1 MTAPVWMASP
11 PEVHSTL
18 LSSGPGAGSLL
29 AVSAACSALSAEAY
43 VSAHLPYLAWLTEAG
58 ANSAGAATTMAAY
71 HGVAGSALA
80 SSPRTAAAPPVLK
93 TDNAVSAA
101 ADPSAGNFFT
111 DIYNQLVA
119 LIQDPSGTLSAILAN
134 PSAYFPLLF
143 FIAYEV
149 STSIGATIT
158 YPSLIAGSI
167 LAIVLPAALQQLLAN
182 PAAASGLST
191 LNSNALGNGPRMPMV
206 PGTWSSQKSEG
217 EGECS

>member
-1 MTAPVWMASP
+1 
-11 PEVHSTL
+11 
-18 LSSGPGAGSLL
+18 
-29 AVSAACSALSAEAY
+29 VSAAAACSALSAEAY

-80 SSPRTAAAPPVLK
+80 SSPRTAAASPVLK

-191 LNSNALGNGPRMPMV
+191 LNSNALGNGPRMPML
-206 PGTWSSQKSEG
+206 PGTWSAQKSEG
-217 EGECS
+217 EGDRS